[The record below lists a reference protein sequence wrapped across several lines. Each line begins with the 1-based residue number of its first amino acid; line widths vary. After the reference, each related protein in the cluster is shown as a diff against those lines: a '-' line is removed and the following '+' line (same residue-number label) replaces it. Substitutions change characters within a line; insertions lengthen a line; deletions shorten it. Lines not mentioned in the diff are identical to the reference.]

1 MAFTFIMKAV
11 TIIKS
16 GKRDAAFI
24 TLLLDLYNFRTKT
37 VGDEENF
44 TDIYESDRLAQ
55 GFYES
60 NRLSLKHL

>member
-1 MAFTFIMKAV
+1 MKAV
-11 TIIKS
+11 TFITS

-24 TLLLDLYNFRTKT
+24 TLLLDLYNIRTKT

>member
-1 MAFTFIMKAV
+1 MKAV
-11 TIIKS
+11 TFITS

-24 TLLLDLYNFRTKT
+24 IHPFNLYAIRIQMGK
-37 VGDEENF
+37 GEKSF

-60 NRLSLKHL
+60 NRLYRKHL